1 MFIVK
6 GTRVLMM
13 VFATSCLAPQV
24 YAKVTEPLAE
34 KSSRQPQEQEIQQ
47 KQRFIDADGDGLND
61 LIKDSN
67 GDGIPDGRM
76 RDGSGR
82 GYGATQG
89 NRTRQGAGVG
99 AVINNTGQRSG
110 GTGSGGGL
118 RMQGG
123 RR

>member
-1 MFIVK
+1 MFIIK
-6 GTRVLMM
+6 GTSVLMM
-13 VFATSCLAPQV
+13 VFAASCLAPQA

-34 KSSRQPQEQEIQQ
+34 KSSRQPPEQEIQPR
-47 KQRFIDADGDGLND
+47 QRFIDADGDGLND
-61 LIKDSN
+61 LIIDSN

-82 GYGATQG
+82 GYGATQA
-89 NRTRQGAGVG
+89 NSPRQGAGG
-99 AVINNTGQRSG
+99 GGMNSTGQRGG

-118 RMQGG
+118 RMNGG